1 MQVKQKYTGNVDW
14 YLYNLSVFS
23 KVQEKG
29 ITSKLLRPMF
39 NFCDKENIVCYLETD
54 KNSNVSLYK
63 HFGFELVNK
72 GLMNITRKEGR
83 LERTFNAGHFSF
95 SNNYIPFRA
104 TLALENLSHVCLSG
118 FNNYSVMNDSINDSF
133 AMYINAKYI

>member
-63 HFGFELVNK
+63 HFGFELVHK
-72 GLMNITRKEGR
+72 GLIPKSDFMPYVMIRKQIQQQY
-83 LERTFNAGHFSF
+83 LFFVIYFT
-95 SNNYIPFRA
+95 
-104 TLALENLSHVCLSG
+104 
-118 FNNYSVMNDSINDSF
+118 
-133 AMYINAKYI
+133 

>member
-1 MQVKQKYTGNVDW
+1 MQVKQKYTRDVDW

-72 GLMNITRKEGR
+72 GLIPKSDFMPYVIIRKP
-83 LERTFNAGHFSF
+83 
-95 SNNYIPFRA
+95 I
-104 TLALENLSHVCLSG
+104 
-118 FNNYSVMNDSINDSF
+118 
-133 AMYINAKYI
+133 